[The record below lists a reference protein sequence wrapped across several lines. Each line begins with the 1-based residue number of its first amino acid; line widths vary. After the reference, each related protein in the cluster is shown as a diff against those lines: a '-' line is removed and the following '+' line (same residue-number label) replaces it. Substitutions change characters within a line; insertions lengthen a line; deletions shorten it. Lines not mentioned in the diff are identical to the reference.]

1 MNARL
6 RRLPRRVRWLVAV
19 PLAPAGGWAWLAGEV
34 LLRLI
39 RRGRIPYSAQDIA
52 LMREFAVWALRRGE
66 LWSAAFFARHVIAA
80 EPLAPAGYY
89 LLHRAALRAGKR
101 AQARVALDRGLEV
114 APADTQLRLA
124 LAAFHELGQRGKVA
138 AT

>member
-66 LWSAAFFARHVIAA
+66 LWSAAFFARYVIAA
-80 EPLAPAGYY
+80 EPHASAGYY

-101 AQARVALDRGLEV
+101 TQARAVLDRGLQI
-114 APADTQLRLA
+114 APTDSQLRLA
-124 LAAFHELGQRGKVA
+124 RAALDELGQRNTAA

>member
-19 PLAPAGGWAWLAGEV
+19 PLAPAGGLAWLAGEV
-34 LLRLI
+34 LLRLVQHRWI
-39 RRGRIPYSAQDIA
+39 AFQTEDIT
-52 LMREFAVWALRRGE
+52 LMRGFGAWALRRGE
-66 LWSAAFFARHVIAA
+66 LWSAAFFARYVIAA
-80 EPLAPAGYY
+80 EPHASAGYY

-101 AQARVALDRGLEV
+101 TQARAVLERGLQI
-114 APADTQLRLA
+114 APTDSQLRLA
-124 LAAFHELGQRGKVA
+124 RAALDELGQRNAAA